1 MNLRNYYDVFWQ
13 RTEKDEG
20 GLNYADHASQV
31 KIKTVLGAIG
41 KGKHV
46 LDYGS
51 GDGQHAALIQE
62 HCSADV
68 VGVDISSKAVEM
80 ARKRNPTLA
89 FHIIEDGKP
98 LPFEKATFDVV
109 FAGDVIEHLLDV
121 DSLVREWNRVTKQD
135 GLLIVTTPYHGFV
148 KNVLIA
154 LTCFDQHF
162 NPRGEHIRFF
172 TVETLKSC
180 LEAAG
185 FRVTDVKYRGRI
197 YPFSS
202 GMMVFA
208 RKERDVATPV

>member
-1 MNLRNYYDVFWQ
+1 MNLKTYYDAFWQ

-20 GLNYADHASQV
+20 GLNYSDHASQV
-31 KIKTVLGAIG
+31 KIKTVLAAIE

-51 GDGQHAALIQE
+51 GDGQHASLIQK

-68 VGVDISSKAVEM
+68 VGVDISPRAVDM
-80 ARKRNPTLA
+80 ARKRNPALS
-89 FHIIEDGKP
+89 FHVIEDGKP
-98 LPFEKATFDVV
+98 LPFERETFDVV

-121 DSLVREWNRVTKQD
+121 DSLVREWSRVTKQG

-148 KNVLIA
+148 KNVVIA

-162 NPRGEHIRFF
+162 SPRGEHIRFF
-172 TVETLKSC
+172 TVRTLTSC

-185 FRVTDVKYRGRI
+185 FRVTDVKYRGRM

-208 RKERDVATPV
+208 RKERDAATPN